1 MNTPSVEN
9 LKAQWKQQMG
19 AAKVVWGRLTDDEL
33 LKIEGHAQKLAG
45 LVQQRYTIAHEEA
58 DKQEPVEDLL
68 AHLDD
73 TKLPEGS
80 EEYVLPGLDLLTE
93 SDEISYDEQTE
104 EVKRKAKVLEQTRQI
119 RQV

>member
-1 MNTPSVEN
+1 MLRTSKKTKDLEFKRA
-9 LKAQWKQQMG
+9 KANKP
-19 AAKVVWGRLTDDEL
+19 KS
-33 LKIEGHAQKLAG
+33 
-45 LVQQRYTIAHEEA
+45 
-58 DKQEPVEDLL
+58 EPEPEPAPEDSL

-104 EVKRKAKVLEQTRQI
+104 EVKEESQGARANFCQLWFQYQSG
-119 RQV
+119 